1 MSCSFIAQTVC
12 ANPTLDNFSD
22 MFTVMSESVITFSRY
37 VFNSLFVTAVGTAG
51 MVLISSLAAFA
62 LAKYRLGL
70 RNVLFNI
77 VVLS

>member
-1 MSCSFIAQTVC
+1 
-12 ANPTLDNFSD
+12 
-22 MFTVMSESVITFSRY
+22 MSESVITFSRY

-70 RNVLFNI
+70 RKVLFNI
-77 VVLS
+77 VVFVPDVFGSGYSHSQTT